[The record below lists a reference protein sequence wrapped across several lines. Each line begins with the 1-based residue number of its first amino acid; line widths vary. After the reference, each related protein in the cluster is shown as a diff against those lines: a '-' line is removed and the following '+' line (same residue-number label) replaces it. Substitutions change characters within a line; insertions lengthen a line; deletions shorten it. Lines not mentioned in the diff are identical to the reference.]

1 MSLAARAIR
10 PDVKSVRD
18 DDELDERIALL
29 ESVNAS
35 LRRTITRLQ
44 GEVATTRRL
53 AYHDAL
59 TGLPN
64 RHLLKDRLDQGVMR
78 ASREGTQV
86 ALLLLDLDRFK
97 SVNDELGH
105 EAGDELLREVAERL
119 QRCTRGADTVCR
131 YGGDEFVVMLPG
143 VTGAE
148 EVEHVAQKIR
158 ACIDDLPFDIDGRAV
173 RIGVSIGLAML
184 RPGDA
189 PVERLIRDADREMYS
204 AKAAARAMAPR
215 SAPGRST

>member
-1 MSLAARAIR
+1 MSLAARAIS
-10 PDVKSVRD
+10 PDIAPGKDAGKSTG
-18 DDELDERIALL
+18 LGERLELL

-35 LRRTITRLQ
+35 LRRSIIRLQ

-86 ALLLLDLDRFK
+86 ALLLVDLDRFK

-105 EAGDELLREVAERL
+105 DAGDELLCEVAERL

-143 VTGAE
+143 VTSVE
-148 EVEHVAQKIR
+148 EAEHVAQKIR
-158 ACIDDLPFDIDGRAV
+158 ACIDGQPFEIDGREV
-173 RIGVSIGLAML
+173 RIGVSVGLAML

-189 PVERLIRDADREMYS
+189 ALERLFRDADRAMYS
-204 AKAAARAMAPR
+204 AKAAARATAR
-215 SAPGRST
+215 

>member
-1 MSLAARAIR
+1 MSLAARAIGPGAVAR
-10 PDVKSVRD
+10 AD
-18 DDELDERIALL
+18 DAGLDERLELL

-35 LRRTITRLQ
+35 LRRAITRLQ

-64 RHLLKDRLDQGVMR
+64 RHLLRDRLDQGVMR

-105 EAGDELLREVAERL
+105 AAGDELLCEVAERL
-119 QRCTRGADTVCR
+119 QACTRGADTVCR
-131 YGGDEFVVMLPG
+131 YGGDEFIVMLPG
-143 VTGAE
+143 VTSRE
-148 EVEHVAQKIR
+148 EAEHVAQKIR
-158 ACIDDLPFDIDGRAV
+158 ACIDEVPFDIDGRAV
-173 RIGVSIGLAML
+173 RIGISIGLAML

-189 PVERLIRDADREMYS
+189 AVERLIRDADRAMYS
-204 AKAAARAMAPR
+204 AKATARAMASR
-215 SAPGRST
+215 R